1 MAVTEPD
8 APLPSDDELITRLE
22 THVYHVRLAAKSGE
36 STDLHQPDMRP
47 IVLLRLLRLAI
58 VMICAMAD
66 KKKMGYQELKAL
78 FAEMRIA
85 GRKAR

>member
-1 MAVTEPD
+1 MTEPS
-8 APLPSDDELITRLE
+8 APLPGDDELITKLE
-22 THVYHVRLAAKSGE
+22 ALVYHVRLAAKSGE
-36 STDLHQPDMRP
+36 STDFPMQDMRP
-47 IVLLRLLRLAI
+47 VVLLHLLKLAI

-66 KKKMGYQELKAL
+66 KRKMGYQELKAL